1 MGTFVIQTITEAEK
15 NEMLA
20 IEQYIHCS
28 SCDAYLYGH
37 IHKLDGARIRI
48 TQTENM
54 LMDIVPR

>member
-1 MGTFVIQTITEAEK
+1 MIQTITEAEK